1 PATDILLIGLRY
13 PWPAVAKNAA
23 EAIVQLRRADLA
35 SELATMLDQPDPRA
49 PIVREVNG
57 MKIHVVREL
66 VRINHHRN
74 CLLCHPPANTP
85 DIMRQGKIDA
95 ANLFTDKSLETLT
108 AEAPPNGQPTSAA
121 YYGPSFPDNLVRADI
136 TYLRQDFSM
145 VQQVL
150 DDKSTPF
157 PQRFD

>member
-1 PATDILLIGLRY
+1 
-13 PWPAVAKNAA
+13 
-23 EAIVQLRRADLA
+23 
-35 SELATMLDQPDPRA
+35 
-49 PIVREVNG
+49 
-57 MKIHVVREL
+57 
-66 VRINHHRN
+66 
-74 CLLCHPPANTP
+74 
-85 DIMRQGKIDA
+85 DIMRQGKVDA
-95 ANLFTDKSLETLT
+95 ANLFTDKSLKTLT

-157 PQRFD
+157 PQRFDFLVRERQLTEEEAQAYQASVAQRVKDSPYREIITDALRGLTDQGATGLLGATLPRTTAEKWMTVGVASLLTSSSA